1 MSDTQKQAL
10 MRFVSGLIAAVI
22 GIAIAALQSPEFS
35 ALVGTFFSGS
45 GLLTGLILA
54 AIPPIVLFLGKLQ
67 AGATQ
72 KAPTVGGDVRGGKAK
87 SERVVEGESPGLF
100 G

>member
-10 MRFVSGLIAAVI
+10 MRFVAGLIASVI
-22 GIAIAALQSPEFS
+22 GIAIAALQSPEFG
-35 ALVGTFFSGS
+35 ALVGQFFG
-45 GLLTGLILA
+45 GDALVTGLILA

-72 KAPTVGGDVRGGKAK
+72 QTPTLPDGVRGAAPKG
-87 SERVVEGESPGLF
+87 SEPGLF

>member
-10 MRFVSGLIAAVI
+10 LRFVGGLIATII
-22 GIAIAALQSPEFS
+22 GVAAAALSSPDF
-35 ALVGTFFSGS
+35 AQLVGTFFG
-45 GLLTGLILA
+45 GDNLIAGLILA
-54 AIPPIVLFLGKLQ
+54 AVPPIVLYLGKLQ

-72 KAPTVGGDVRGGKAK
+72 KAPTVGGTVRGAK
-87 SERVVEGESPGLF
+87 REKIVEGEQPGLF

>member
-10 MRFVSGLIAAVI
+10 QRFLAALIASVI
-22 GIAIAALQSPEFS
+22 GIAIAALQSPDFA
-35 ALVGTFFSGS
+35 ALVGQFFG
-45 GLLTGLILA
+45 GDALLTGLILA
-54 AIPPIVLFLGKLQ
+54 AIPPIVMFLGKLQ

-72 KAPTVGGDVRGGKAK
+72 KAPEAQVRGGKN
-87 SERVVEGESPGLF
+87 ERVAENSPGLF